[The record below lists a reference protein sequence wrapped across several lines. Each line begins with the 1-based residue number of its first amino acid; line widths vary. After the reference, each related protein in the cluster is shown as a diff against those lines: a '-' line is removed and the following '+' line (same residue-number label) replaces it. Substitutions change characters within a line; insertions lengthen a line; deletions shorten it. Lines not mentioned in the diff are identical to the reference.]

1 MKLETGEQRRST
13 PPPAP
18 KTAPARPAAATKRPR
33 PSRRLVIALAL
44 VILAGFVLGLAVPIH
59 P

>member
-1 MKLETGEQRRST
+1 MKLETGEQRRSM

-18 KTAPARPAAATKRPR
+18 KAAPARPAATTKRPR

>member
-1 MKLETGEQRRST
+1 MKLDTGVQRRSA
-13 PPPAP
+13 PPPARKP
-18 KTAPARPAAATKRPR
+18 APARPAVTKRPR
-33 PSRRLVIALAL
+33 PSRRLIIALAL